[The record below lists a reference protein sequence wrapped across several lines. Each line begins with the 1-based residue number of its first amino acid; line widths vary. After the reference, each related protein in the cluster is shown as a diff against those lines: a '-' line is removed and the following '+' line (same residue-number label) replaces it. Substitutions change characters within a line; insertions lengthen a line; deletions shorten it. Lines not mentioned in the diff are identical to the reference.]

1 MFWRSIP
8 AASGV
13 LARPD
18 GDVPPPRPPRPPRPP
33 SQQTIPS
40 PSAPPPARSISEQE
54 QQSLKKF
61 DQRLNVRTTR
71 SAVEAVLEEQR
82 HAKPRHMADVV
93 EAAVARDARE
103 RSGKGL
109 RAMLKKRKSV
119 VGLFKR
125 TSLEDERRPAG
136 EERRS
141 TATPALSRR
150 SSRSSS
156 SSTLSESS
164 DEEEGGRRDNL
175 TPNDPSKRLAIAPTA
190 EPPRPQR
197 QLSTAH
203 RPYSPAPEPPKPP
216 SYRGAEK
223 KDSFSWRRLRSS
235 DFDDSPPESPSSSDL
250 ASYASSHADDEP
262 TTSGQVPIAVPS
274 TFADPAPPYSCSTGK
289 SELSK
294 PRVSGLRNLGNTC
307 YLACIVQALAATT
320 PLADFFLRGDYEREV
335 NRRNREGTQ
344 GALAEAPLL
353 LRALKVP
360 SGSTAS
366 SARVRAALGR
376 LRPDYLASDQQD
388 AHECL
393 LTLLDGLHEDLNLV
407 LNPPSPRPP
416 SPGYEAHLRRLP
428 EVVAADL
435 EWSIYRER
443 NDSVVID
450 FFQGQIRNRL
460 ECLDCHRVS
469 TTFSPLQTLSLS
481 LPLPRKTDDAVSL
494 ASCIDGFLQEEI
506 LDGENAWN
514 CPRCR
519 RLCPTSKRLSVAR
532 LPQFLIIH
540 LKRFTSLSDRLA
552 TGLSFPLSNLHL
564 AHLLPP
570 MALAPKPPFRL
581 NLPHE
586 PETTY
591 ELYAVCCHL
600 GATIEDGHYT
610 ALVRHSSSWFEID
623 DERVRPLD
631 TPAKLERAFREA
643 EKTSYLLFYR
653 IQRAS

>member
-1 MFWRSIP
+1 MR
-8 AASGV
+8 
-13 LARPD
+13 
-18 GDVPPPRPPRPPRPP
+18 
-33 SQQTIPS
+33 
-40 PSAPPPARSISEQE
+40 
-54 QQSLKKF
+54 
-61 DQRLNVRTTR
+61 
-71 SAVEAVLEEQR
+71 
-82 HAKPRHMADVV
+82 
-93 EAAVARDARE
+93 
-103 RSGKGL
+103 
-109 RAMLKKRKSV
+109 
-119 VGLFKR
+119 
-125 TSLEDERRPAG
+125 
-136 EERRS
+136 
-141 TATPALSRR
+141 
-150 SSRSSS
+150 
-156 SSTLSESS
+156 
-164 DEEEGGRRDNL
+164 
-175 TPNDPSKRLAIAPTA
+175 
-190 EPPRPQR
+190 
-197 QLSTAH
+197 
-203 RPYSPAPEPPKPP
+203 
-216 SYRGAEK
+216 
-223 KDSFSWRRLRSS
+223 
-235 DFDDSPPESPSSSDL
+235 
-250 ASYASSHADDEP
+250 
-262 TTSGQVPIAVPS
+262 
-274 TFADPAPPYSCSTGK
+274 
-289 SELSK
+289 

-307 YLACIVQALAATT
+307 YLACVVQALAATT
-320 PLADFFLRGDYEREV
+320 PLADFFLSGDYEQEI

-344 GALAEAPLL
+344 GALAEATALL

-360 SGSTAS
+360 SGPAAS
-366 SARVRAALGR
+366 PARVRAAFGR
-376 LRPDYLASDQQD
+376 LRPDYLAPDQQD
-388 AHECL
+388 AHEYL

-407 LNPPSPRPP
+407 LDPPPPRPP

-435 EWSIYRER
+435 EWSVYRER

-481 LPLPRKTDDAVSL
+481 LPPPRKVDGAVSL

-506 LDGENAWN
+506 LAGENAWN

-519 RLCPTSKRLSVAR
+519 QLCPTSKRLSVAR

-540 LKRFTSLSDRLA
+540 LKRFTSLSDKLA
-552 TGLSFPLSNLHL
+552 TRLSFPLSNLRL

-570 MALAPKPPFRL
+570 MALAPNPPFHL

-631 TPAKLERAFREA
+631 TPAKLQRAFREA

-653 IQRAS
+653 IQRA

>member
-18 GDVPPPRPPRPPRPP
+18 DDVPPPRPPRPPRPP
-33 SQQTIPS
+33 SQQTTLS
-40 PSAPPPARSISEQE
+40 LSAPPPAQRTPEQE

-61 DQRLNVRTTR
+61 GLGGNSRTMR

-93 EAAVARDARE
+93 GAAVARDARE
-103 RSGKGL
+103 KSGKGL
-109 RAMLKKRKSV
+109 RAVLKKRKSV

-141 TATPALSRR
+141 TATPVLSKRT
-150 SSRSSS
+150 SRSSQ
-156 SSTLSESS
+156 SSTLSDSS
-164 DEEEGGRRDNL
+164 EEGEGGRGVDL
-175 TPNDPSKRLAIAPTA
+175 PNERSKRLTSAPTS
-190 EPPRPQR
+190 EPPRPYHQP
-197 QLSTAH
+197 STAH
-203 RPYSPAPEPPKPP
+203 RPYSPAPNPPRAP
-216 SYRGAEK
+216 SYRGAEE
-223 KDSFSWRRLRSS
+223 DDRFSSRRPRSP
-235 DFDDSPPESPSSSDL
+235 DFDDSPPNSPASSDL
-250 ASYASSHADDEP
+250 ASYASSHSDDEAR
-262 TTSGQVPIAVPS
+262 TSGLGARDLPN
-274 TFADPAPPYSCSTGK
+274 TFAAPAHPKDRSAGSSG
-289 SELSK
+289 SSQ

-307 YLACIVQALAATT
+307 YLACVVQALAATT
-320 PLADFFLRGDYEREV
+320 PLADFFLSGDYEHEV

-344 GALAEAPLL
+344 GALAEATALL

-360 SGSTAS
+360 SGPAAS
-366 SARVRAALGR
+366 PARVRAALGR

-407 LNPPSPRPP
+407 LDPPPPRPP

-435 EWSIYRER
+435 EWSVYRER

-450 FFQGQIRNRL
+450 FFQGQTRNRL

-469 TTFSPLQTLSLS
+469 TTFSPFQTLSLS
-481 LPLPRKTDDAVSL
+481 LPPPRKADDAVSL
-494 ASCIDGFLQEEI
+494 ATSIDGFLQEEI

-540 LKRFTSLSDRLA
+540 LKRFTSLSDKLTTR
-552 TGLSFPLSNLHL
+552 LSFPLTDLRL

-570 MALAPKPPFRL
+570 LALAPNPPFHL

-610 ALVRHSSSWFEID
+610 ALVRHSSCWFEID